1 MKKIIYTI
9 FAVCAAAIVSGC
21 QKDTVEINSPMV
33 GEWHLDSWLSEEQKD
48 FDVYLSFSKDGTF
61 EMFTDERTP
70 NMVKF
75 TGTYSVSGDVVSGV
89 YSDGLEWGASYT
101 FSFSDGDNVMTF
113 VSNTPNA
120 ETAVYRREAIPED
133 VRATPS
139 VKSSEYS
146 GPRFL

>member
-33 GEWHLDSWLSEEQKD
+33 GEWHLDH
-48 FDVYLSFSKDGTF
+48 F
-61 EMFTDERTP
+61 
-70 NMVKF
+70 VKF
-75 TGTYSVSGDVVSGV
+75 TGTYTVSGDIVSGV

-113 VSNTPNA
+113 VSNTPNE
-120 ETAVYRREAIPED
+120 ETSVYRREAIPED

-139 VKSSEYS
+139 VKSSEYG

>member
-61 EMFTDERTP
+61 EMFSSPEHIPYQGMSCPESTATGWNGAHRTHSHSP
-70 NMVKF
+70 
-75 TGTYSVSGDVVSGV
+75 TGTMS
-89 YSDGLEWGASYT
+89 
-101 FSFSDGDNVMTF
+101 
-113 VSNTPNA
+113 
-120 ETAVYRREAIPED
+120 
-133 VRATPS
+133 
-139 VKSSEYS
+139 
-146 GPRFL
+146 